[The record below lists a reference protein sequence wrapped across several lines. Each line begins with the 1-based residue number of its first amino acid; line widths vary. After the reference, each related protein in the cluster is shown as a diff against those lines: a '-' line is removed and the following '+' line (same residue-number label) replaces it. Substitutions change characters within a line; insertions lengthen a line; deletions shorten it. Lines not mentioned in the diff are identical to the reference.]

1 MNIPPPPP
9 INANSYGPDNVGAL
23 LLVAANIVYNH
34 HIHCFFR
41 PLMLITIRLTY
52 VGFALHDGN

>member
-1 MNIPPPPP
+1 MNIPPFP
-9 INANSYGPDNVGAL
+9 INTNSYGPDNVGAL
-23 LLVAANIVYNH
+23 MLVAANIVYN